1 LGDFEVADER
11 EPNDTLEL
19 ANPVA
24 VPGGAEWSGYH
35 GWPHDQDFFSIARP
49 DVLSAMDVTLDAVE
63 GVGASLQVVDDA
75 GTRLASG
82 RGRRGERLALH
93 NVVLRPASP
102 DAGPA
107 SRHVALVV
115 RTETGSNR
123 TDRYV
128 LRVTM
133 GAIQANVEVEPND
146 SPATAMPVSDGTI
159 TGYLPL
165 SDTDFFRYE
174 GQGPRDLTVEVTFP
188 ARVRGKLAAFRSGTV
203 EPVGSA
209 EAKKSRQTVALT
221 AFPTLGQP
229 VVLRISQPRTDGNAN
244 APYTLRLA
252 SSASSA
258 QPGGTA
264 SAPAVPPSAP

>member
-1 LGDFEVADER
+1 
-11 EPNDTLEL
+11 
-19 ANPVA
+19 
-24 VPGGAEWSGYH
+24 
-35 GWPHDQDFFSIARP
+35 
-49 DVLSAMDVTLDAVE
+49 
-63 GVGASLQVVDDA
+63 
-75 GTRLASG
+75 
-82 RGRRGERLALH
+82 
-93 NVVLRPASP
+93 
-102 DAGPA
+102 
-107 SRHVALVV
+107 
-115 RTETGSNR
+115 
-123 TDRYV
+123 
-128 LRVTM
+128 
-133 GAIQANVEVEPND
+133 
-146 SPATAMPVSDGTI
+146 MPVSDGTI

-174 GQGPRDLTVEVTFP
+174 GQGPRELTVEVTFP